1 MIVCFHD
8 HAISLRIGER
18 HTTAGIDVV
27 SVGCAPGREGVGIDV
42 CLDDNFPF
50 SDQSLANLLGLILP
64 LEKGEREL
72 VTIDEKGFA
81 AIVVRFLV
89 PSDSNRLNLS
99 HERLG
104 C

>member
-1 MIVCFHD
+1 MIVCFRD
-8 HAISLRIGER
+8 HSISLRVGEG

-27 SVGCAPGREGVGIDV
+27 SVGCAPSRESVGIDV
-42 CLDDNFPF
+42 CLDDDFPF

-64 LEKGEREL
+64 LQKGEREF

-81 AIVVRFLV
+81 AVVVRFLV
-89 PSDSNRLNLS
+89 PSDTNGLNLS

>member
-8 HAISLRIGER
+8 HTISLRVGEG

-27 SVGCAPGREGVGIDV
+27 SIGCAPGGEGIGIDV
-42 CLDDNFPF
+42 CLDDNFSF
-50 SDQSLANLLGLILP
+50 SDESLANLLGLILP
-64 LEKGEREL
+64 LQKGDREL
-72 VTIDEKGFA
+72 VTIDEKSFA
-81 AIVVRFLV
+81 AVVVRFLV
-89 PSDSNRLNLS
+89 PSDSNGLNLC